1 MRYRH
6 LSVLIVLPLIGC
18 SGNPLFSSARDQF
31 LVDSAP
37 VGASV
42 LVLGETVGQTPLT
55 LRKQDVFPQSF
66 DPGKKHLYGRIELVY
81 PGCERFIATVS
92 SRVINEGI
100 TARLDCG
107 DGTATEALPAPAIT
121 TEPAAGEVAQP
132 VTPAPGL
139 KQRLRQLKEL
149 FDEGLISEEEYH
161 SKRSELLQ
169 AL

>member
-6 LSVLIVLPLIGC
+6 LSVLLALPLVGC
-18 SGNPLFSSARDQF
+18 SGNPLFSSSRDQF

-42 LVLGETVGQTPLT
+42 LVLGETLGQTPLT

-66 DPGKKHLYGRIELVY
+66 DPAKKHLYGRIELVY
-81 PGCERFIATVS
+81 PGCEPFIATVS

-100 TARLDCG
+100 TARLTCDA
-107 DGTATEALPAPAIT
+107 GTAAEALPALAPVA
-121 TEPAAGEVAQP
+121 EPAASEVAQP
-132 VTPAPGL
+132 PAVTPGL
-139 KQRLRQLKEL
+139 KQRLRQLKDL